1 MFKLLL
7 LVHKCLGSKIRVILK
22 NIQISDQNNQ
32 DLDTLMKQQVKE
44 VNYYLLNLIMKYQVR
59 SVFILFDYV

>member
-44 VNYYLLNLIMKYQVR
+44 VNY
-59 SVFILFDYV
+59 